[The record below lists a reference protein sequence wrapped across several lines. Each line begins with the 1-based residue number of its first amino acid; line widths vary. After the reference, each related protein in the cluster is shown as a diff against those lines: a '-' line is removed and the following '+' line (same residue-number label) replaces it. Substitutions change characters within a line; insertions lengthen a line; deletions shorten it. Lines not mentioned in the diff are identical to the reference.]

1 LTWYKHYDTFNV
13 TNTIK
18 ERSKVMSITLPT
30 EPVPAVLDLTGNNL
44 LVMGDYGIGK
54 SGLLASTGYLLG
66 DPEDKLR
73 AYPDL
78 FRVSLKTWQDHKDFV
93 EAVAKKPAGAYKGVG
108 LDSLNISYDQAL
120 TWCMEN
126 VKFAGSRLNH
136 PSENP
141 QLAYPRITHEFITWL
156 RSVTFLGYHIV
167 ATCHVNVVEI
177 RDKKGN
183 LYNRWIPAFTGG
195 SATSTYSSV
204 LKIFP
209 LVGFMALDEVVRP
222 STRTVMGKTVADART
237 DASRIADDT
246 HLQRVIHF
254 KQDPNWLANNK
265 FAGFPDRVVLNDRWQ
280 DDWKLLQEAWG
291 TGDMHE
297 LSEHPV
303 ETSGMLDTAVSAK
316 AQATGLS

>member
-1 LTWYKHYDTFNV
+1 MT
-13 TNTIK
+13 
-18 ERSKVMSITLPT
+18 ITLPS
-30 EPVPAVLDLTGNNL
+30 EPVPAVLDLTGNNIL
-44 LVMGDYGIGK
+44 IMGDYGIGK

-78 FRVSLKTWQDHKDFV
+78 YRVSLRSWQDHKDFALEV
-93 EAVAKKPAGAYKGVG
+93 SKRPKGTFKGIG

-120 TWCMEN
+120 MWCMEHI
-126 VKFAGSRLNH
+126 KFAGARLNH

-167 ATCHVNVVEI
+167 ATCHTNVVEI
-177 RDKKGN
+177 RDKRGN
-183 LYNRWIPAFTGG
+183 LYNRWVPAFTGG

-209 LVGFMALDEVVRP
+209 IVGFMALDEIMVRP
-222 STRTVMGKTVADART
+222 STRTVMGKSVADART
-237 DASRIADDT
+237 DASRIDET
-246 HLQRVIHF
+246 EQRRVIHF

-265 FAGFPDRVVLNDRWQ
+265 FSGFPDRVVFTNRWQ
-280 DDWKLLQEAWG
+280 DDWSIMQEAWG
-291 TGDMHE
+291 TGDSHDIADE
-297 LSEHPV
+297 PV
-303 ETSGMLDTAVSAK
+303 ATDEVPKTAVPAGQK
-316 AQATGLS
+316 AAGLAR